1 VQVSDRAETIRAII
15 ESFRPSLQRDGGDI
29 ELLEVVGN
37 SARVRLHGSCVGCPA
52 SAATL
57 RMGIEQLIRDA
68 LPDFG
73 ELIEV
78 PDDAIEP
85 ATATDRAGRG
95 APRPA

>member
-1 VQVSDRAETIRAII
+1 
-15 ESFRPSLQRDGGDI
+15 
-29 ELLEVVGN
+29 VGN

-78 PDDAIEP
+78 PDDAVEQ
-85 ATATDRAGRG
+85 AG
-95 APRPA
+95 APDRIHQVESRTA